1 MGSAVRDAEAEAEGL
16 ERKVQELSQ
25 EPTSLTAAA
34 ERLGITPEKQL
45 RQLFVLWFGDHFLN
59 TSCGTAA
66 SWGFDGRLR
75 LAQRLH
81 HGK

>member
-16 ERKVQELSQ
+16 ERKVQELSP

-45 RQLFVLWFGDHFLN
+45 RQLFALVWGLLYGHFLRH
-59 TSCGTAA
+59 CGLMGLWWPA
-66 SWGFDGRLR
+66 
-75 LAQRLH
+75 
-81 HGK
+81 

>member
-1 MGSAVRDAEAEAEGL
+1 MGRAVRDAEAEAEGL
-16 ERKVQELSQ
+16 ERKVQELSS

-66 SWGFDGRLR
+66 YWGFDGRLR
-75 LAQRLH
+75 LA
-81 HGK
+81 